1 MSQSTWP
8 DSSQLS
14 DGKLSL
20 ASLDPG
26 ASGLL
31 SAGNLW
37 NGFIVALILFFIWS
51 IVEQVCRTGLA
62 ELWAEDPGEA
72 TCVSTCS
79 ARFACVD
86 MGCACCWQ
94 VAISAQASADAA
106 TIEALEASL
115 LDASKAKGKSKK
127 SKAD

>member
-1 MSQSTWP
+1 M
-8 DSSQLS
+8 
-14 DGKLSL
+14 
-20 ASLDPG
+20 
-26 ASGLL
+26 
-31 SAGNLW
+31 
-37 NGFIVALILFFIWS
+37 
-51 IVEQVCRTGLA
+51 
-62 ELWAEDPGEA
+62 
-72 TCVSTCS
+72 STCS